1 MDPVRKAI
9 WYVESRLGDDLTLE
23 GIAAAA
29 GVSRYHL
36 VRVFGM
42 VTGRSVM
49 RYVRGRRLSE
59 AARGLAAGAPDILTL
74 ALDAGYGSHEAFTR
88 AFRDQFGTTPEQA
101 RAEGHPS
108 PLQLVEP
115 ISMDG
120 HLNTTLASPRF
131 VDSPELLLAGVAEHY
146 SYETSA
152 NIPAQWQQFGGW
164 VDAFAGP
171 AGGVAYGVVYNAD
184 DEGSFD
190 YLAAVPVKDFS
201 RLTANEARLR
211 LAPQRY
217 AVFGCADHVSQ
228 IRPVCHAIWR
238 EWLPNSGLK
247 AADAPFFE
255 LYPEA
260 FDPLTGT
267 GGFEVWLPVQS

>member
-1 MDPVRKAI
+1 MDPVRKAL
-9 WYVESRLGDDLTLE
+9 WYIESRLRDDLTLE
-23 GIAAAA
+23 GIAAVA

-36 VRVFGM
+36 VRAFGM
-42 VTGRSVM
+42 ATGRSVM
-49 RYVRGRRLSE
+49 RYVRGRRLSG
-59 AARGLAAGAPDILTL
+59 AAQGLAAGAPDILSL

-88 AFRDQFGTTPEQA
+88 AFRDQFRMTPERA
-101 RAEGHPS
+101 RAEGHPC

-115 ISMDG
+115 IILDG
-120 HLNTTLASPRF
+120 RLNTTLASPRF
-131 VDSPELLLAGVAEHY
+131 VDSPELLLAGISEHY

-152 NIPAQWQQFGGW
+152 NIPAQWQRFGGW
-164 VDAFAGP
+164 ADAFTGP
-171 AGGVAYGVVYNAD
+171 GSGVAYGVVYNAD
-184 DEGSFD
+184 DEGRFD
-190 YLAAVPVKDFS
+190 YLAGISVKDFS
-201 RLTANEARLR
+201 RLTATEARLR

-217 AVFGCADHVSQ
+217 AVFASADHVSQ

-238 EWLPNSGLK
+238 DWLPNSGLQ

-255 LYPEA
+255 LYPDA